1 MELLVVTG
9 IIAILM
15 TLVIPALVALSASNG
30 LSTGGRVVS
39 NLLTIARSE
48 AINRRTSIRF
58 EVATTWPAD
67 PTQAYR
73 KLTLVQYDNVAL
85 TYTQLTGW
93 QTLPTGVALKDPSTN
108 PPSGKYF
115 LGVAQTQAPSLT
127 LAGQTIT
134 TKYLEF
140 APNGAPNMDPAST
153 PVRIRVVQGFTSG
166 TSVTQAGSSNWYEV
180 DVDGLVGKAQVARP
194 TPTP

>member
-1 MELLVVTG
+1 LLVVTG

-15 TLVIPALVALSASNG
+15 ALVIPALVALSASNG

-67 PTQAYR
+67 PSQAYR
-73 KLTLVQYDNVAL
+73 KVAIVQHDAVSG
-85 TYTQLTGW
+85 TDTQLTNW
-93 QTLPTGVALKDPSTN
+93 QTLPTGIALKDPSTN

-127 LAGQTIT
+127 FAGQTIS

-140 APNGAPNMDPAST
+140 APTGAPNVDPTNA
-153 PVRIRVVQGFTSG
+153 PVRFRMVQGFTSG
-166 TSVTQAGSSNWYEV
+166 ASVTQAGSSNWYEV
-180 DVDGLVGKAQVARP
+180 DVDGLVGKAQVTRP
-194 TPTP
+194 